1 MAPVLRTSS
10 PSSTHN
16 TTGSPNGG
24 GQFAGTAVLVRFMLR
39 RDRIKLPVWVG
50 ALGLFVLYIAAAIPQ
65 LASTESDLTSVTTI
79 LNQPVGRMF
88 TGPAYGLGHPTYES
102 FFVAG
107 YGLYFAIIAA
117 LMNIMLVVRHTRLEE
132 QTGRA
137 ELVRANVTGRHAAL
151 TAALLVAVITN
162 AAATVVIGAR
172 SEERRVGK
180 ECRCRGSREGEQ
192 R

>member
-1 MAPVLRTSS
+1 
-10 PSSTHN
+10 
-16 TTGSPNGG
+16 
-24 GQFAGTAVLVRFMLR
+24 
-39 RDRIKLPVWVG
+39 
-50 ALGLFVLYIAAAIPQ
+50 IPQ

-79 LNQPVGRMF
+79 FNQPVGRMF

-117 LMNIMLVVRHTRLEE
+117 LMNLMLVVRPTRLEE

-137 ELVRANVTGRHAAL
+137 ELVRATVTGRHAAL

-162 AAATVVIGAR
+162 AAATVVIGALMSAHGYTTAGSWLFACAVATVGLAFAGISAITVQL
-172 SEERRVGK
+172 SE
-180 ECRCRGSREGEQ
+180 
-192 R
+192 